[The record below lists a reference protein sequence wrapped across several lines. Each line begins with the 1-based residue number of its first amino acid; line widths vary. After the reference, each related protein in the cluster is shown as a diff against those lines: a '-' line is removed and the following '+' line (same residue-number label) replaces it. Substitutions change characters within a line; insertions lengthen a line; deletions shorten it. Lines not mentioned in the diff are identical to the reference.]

1 MKLLHVQLILGIW
14 ILTAPFLM
22 EPDPVASGNDLMVG
36 AMIIGVSIASLRP
49 AIRVI
54 KKVNTYLG
62 IWLFLAPV
70 LLNHNEL
77 MVAASDMLAGAIL
90 IVLSFFR
97 DKELKNNGTDPM
109 AKIQTSVKRHMK
121 ETEAGEGKER
131 AIPL

>member
-90 IVLSFFR
+90 IALSFFR
-97 DKELKNNGTDPM
+97 DKELKNNGTVPM
-109 AKIQTSVKRHMK
+109 AKIQTSAKRNMK